1 MSPHPLTA
9 QAQRARAWLFEQA
22 LPVWAG
28 HGVNPRG
35 GFHDRLDD
43 DYRPSGDLRLRVQAR
58 QTYVFAEAGR
68 LGWSGPWRALVE
80 HGLAFLLHRA
90 RLDGGL
96 VASRFSADGAIL
108 DGAPD
113 LYDQAFALFAFAHAY
128 QVLGDE
134 RAREAALSLRE
145 ALPAHPLGG
154 FAEISGP
161 GLDANPQMHLLE
173 AALAWRDVAAGWT
186 PMADGLARLCRER
199 LVDAA
204 TGALREHL
212 GDGGAPAEGPRGEVT
227 DPGHHFE
234 WAWLLDRRSG
244 GQDPLTAALAQHGEA
259 VGVDPARGVVM
270 LAVAPDGRRLDGTAR
285 LWAQGERLRA
295 ALIMRRRDEASAAL
309 WEARAAQAFE
319 ALFAF
324 IAPAP
329 RGLWL
334 DRMEEDGSLRQEPA
348 PASSLYHIVGACSAL
363 LRDADPQS

>member
-1 MSPHPLTA
+1 VSPHPLAA
-9 QAQRARAWLFEQA
+9 QAERARAWLFEQA
-22 LPVWAG
+22 LPVWAR

-35 GFHDRLDD
+35 GFHDRLDA

-68 LGWSGPWRALVE
+68 LGWSGPWRPLVE
-80 HGLAFLLHRA
+80 QGLAFLLHRA
-90 RLDGGL
+90 RLESGL
-96 VASRFSADGAIL
+96 VASKFDVDGAVL
-108 DGAPD
+108 PGDPD

-134 RAREAALSLRE
+134 RAREAALSLRG

-161 GLDANPQMHLLE
+161 GLNANPQMHLLE
-173 AALAWRDVAAGWT
+173 AALAWTALDAGWT
-186 PMADGLARLCRER
+186 PMADGLVRLCHER
-199 LVDAA
+199 LVDSE

-212 GDGGAPAEGPRGEVT
+212 SDDGTPAAGERGDVT

-244 GQDPLTAALAQHGEA
+244 GEDPMTAALAQHGEA
-259 VGVDPARGVVM
+259 AGVDPARGVAM

-295 ALIMRRRDEASAAL
+295 ALIMRGRPRAAAV
-309 WEARAAQAFE
+309 WDARAVEAFD

-324 IAPAP
+324 IDPAP

-348 PASSLYHIVGACSAL
+348 PASSLYHIMGACSAL
-363 LRDADPQS
+363 LHDAGGRS